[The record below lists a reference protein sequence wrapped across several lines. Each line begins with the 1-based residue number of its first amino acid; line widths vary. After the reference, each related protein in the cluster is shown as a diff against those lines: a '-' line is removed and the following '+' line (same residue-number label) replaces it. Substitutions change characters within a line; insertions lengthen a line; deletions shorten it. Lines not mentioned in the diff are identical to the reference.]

1 MMVDEAFV
9 PIEDIAKHFAVSIST
24 VRAWIRQDL
33 IPALK
38 LGGVYRFKI
47 SEVEEA
53 MRKLSGGKLVK
64 EEKDGSL
71 TVTADSNA
79 TQLSFNFN
87 PDEDI

>member
-1 MMVDEAFV
+1 MVDEAFV
-9 PIEDIAKHFAVSIST
+9 PIEDVAKHFAVSIST

-38 LGGVYRFKI
+38 FGGVYRFKI

-53 MRKLSGGKLVK
+53 MRNLSGGKLVK

>member
-1 MMVDEAFV
+1 MVDKAFV
-9 PIEDIAKHFAVSIST
+9 PIEDVAKHFAVSVST
-24 VRAWIRQDL
+24 VRSWIRQDL

-53 MRKLSGGKLVK
+53 LRKLSGGQLVK
-64 EEKDGSL
+64 EEADGSL
-71 TVTADSNA
+71 TVQVNPNDS
-79 TQLSFNFN
+79 QLTLNFN

>member
-1 MMVDEAFV
+1 
-9 PIEDIAKHFAVSIST
+9 
-24 VRAWIRQDL
+24 
-33 IPALK
+33 LK

-53 MRKLSGGKLVK
+53 MRKLSGGRAIK

-71 TVTADSNA
+71 TVTAEPNEA
-79 TQLSFNFN
+79 QLSFNFN

>member
-1 MMVDEAFV
+1 MVDKAFV
-9 PIEDIAKHFAVSIST
+9 PIEDVAKHFAVSVST
-24 VRAWIRQDL
+24 VRSWIRQDL

-53 MRKLSGGKLVK
+53 LRKLSGGQLVK
-64 EEKDGSL
+64 EEADGSL
-71 TVTADSNA
+71 TVQPDPNDSQMA
-79 TQLSFNFN
+79 LNFN

>member
-1 MMVDEAFV
+1 MVDKAFV
-9 PIEDIAKHFAVSIST
+9 PIEDVAKHFAVSVST
-24 VRAWIRQDL
+24 VRSWIRQDL

-53 MRKLSGGKLVK
+53 LRKLSGGQLVK
-64 EEKDGSL
+64 EEADGSL
-71 TVTADSNA
+71 TVQADPNDS
-79 TQLSFNFN
+79 QMVLNFN

>member
-1 MMVDEAFV
+1 MVDEAFV
-9 PIEDIAKHFAVSIST
+9 PIEDIAKHFSVSIST

-38 LGGVYRFKI
+38 LGGVYRFKV

-53 MRKLSGGKLVK
+53 MRKLSGGRAIK

-71 TVTADSNA
+71 TVTAEPNEA
-79 TQLSFNFN
+79 QLSFNFN

>member
-1 MMVDEAFV
+1 MVEEAFV
-9 PIEDIAKHFAVSIST
+9 PIEDVAKHFAVSIST
-24 VRAWIRQDL
+24 VRAWIRQNL

-38 LGGVYRFKI
+38 MGGVYRFKI

-53 MRKLSGGKLVK
+53 MRKLSGGRVIR

-71 TVTADSNA
+71 TVTADSNGA
-79 TQLSFNFN
+79 QLSFNFN

>member
-1 MMVDEAFV
+1 MVDEAFV
-9 PIEDIAKHFAVSIST
+9 PIEDIAKHFSVSIST
-24 VRAWIRQDL
+24 VRAWIRQNL
-33 IPALK
+33 SPSLK

-53 MRKLSGGKLVK
+53 MRKLSGGKLIR

-79 TQLSFNFN
+79 AQLSFNFN
-87 PDEDI
+87 PDDDI

>member
-1 MMVDEAFV
+1 MVEEAFV
-9 PIEDIAKHFAVSIST
+9 PIEDVAKHFAVSIST
-24 VRAWIRQDL
+24 VRAWIRQNL

-47 SEVEEA
+47 SEVEAA
-53 MRKLSGGKLVK
+53 MRKLNGGVLVR

-71 TVTADSNA
+71 TVTAEPNEA
-79 TQLSFNFN
+79 QLSFNFN

>member
-1 MMVDEAFV
+1 MVDQAFV
-9 PIEDIAKHFAVSIST
+9 PIEDVAKHFAVSVST
-24 VRAWIRQDL
+24 VRSWIRQDL

-53 MRKLSGGKLVK
+53 LRKLSGGQLVK
-64 EEKDGSL
+64 EEADGSL
-71 TVTADSNA
+71 VVKADPNDA
-79 TQLSFNFN
+79 QMALNFN